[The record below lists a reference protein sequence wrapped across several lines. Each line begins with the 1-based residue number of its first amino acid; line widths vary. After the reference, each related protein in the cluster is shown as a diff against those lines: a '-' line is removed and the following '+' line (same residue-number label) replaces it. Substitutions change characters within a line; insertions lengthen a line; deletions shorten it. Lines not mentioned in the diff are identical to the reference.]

1 MRGVKNNLHT
11 PHFIWRY
18 LRRSNQSVRVFQR
31 DDLAQRPAGVHINNP
46 TSGVFRSDAGRAA
59 AIQEQADERAGAP
72 ESHGNLKVLV
82 DRLAELL
89 HALGSVFP
97 GHDQIDLFGD
107 RIHHDGRT
115 TGAARQGVRSEPQIV
130 SAPAAVAQHQ
140 VATTLHPGGSS
151 AAQSRTQIGGIP
163 QNGRKQLDHAID
175 ISNGGEAQVIDG
187 TRAIGADRHTVVDGV
202 VQAGHVATRAEVE
215 EPAVDAEVGT
225 QAAGLFLEVDH
236 LNIAGV
242 GFNDVKVHAVDG
254 AVEIGVLLGPGNGNA
269 APHLGGRPGDRAPV
283 HIGPVASA
291 AGSQVHVIVG
301 QLDAV
306 PAGGG
311 HKVDLGI
318 GLVAAPGVDVAVIL
332 AGAGAVCVEPKA
344 VVHGGLHD
352 HAVPQRVDDPGLL
365 RGAAVRPKGHVLI
378 VLQAGDI
385 VAVNIQTL
393 VGGNIDNFI
402 VCHDFE
408 LLSITL
414 QVGFERVRKI
424 RSISKMKCKLWG
436 KTL

>member
-1 MRGVKNNLHT
+1 M
-11 PHFIWRY
+11 
-18 LRRSNQSVRVFQR
+18 RRSDQSVRVFQR
-31 DDLAQRPAGVHINNP
+31 DDLAQRPAGVHVNNP

-59 AIQEQADERAGAP
+59 TIQEQADERAGAP
-72 ESHGNLKVLV
+72 GNLGNLKVLM
-82 DRLAELL
+82 DRVAEIN
-89 HALGSVFP
+89 HTLGGAFP
-97 GHDQIDLFGD
+97 GHDQIDLFGR
-107 RIHHDGRT
+107 RIRHDGRT
-115 TGAARQGVRSEPQIV
+115 AGTAHQGSSGEPQIFNV
-130 SAPAAVAQHQ
+130 PVFVAQHQ
-140 VATTLHPGGSS
+140 VAATLYPGGSGT
-151 AAQSRTQIGGIP
+151 AQSRTQIGGIL

-175 ISNGGEAQVIDG
+175 IRNGGEAQVIDG
-187 TRAIGADRHTVVDGV
+187 TRAVGADRHTVVDGV
-202 VQAGHVATRAEVE
+202 VQAGHVATRVEVE
-215 EPAVDAEVGT
+215 EPAVDAEIGT
-225 QAAGLFLEVDH
+225 HAAGFFLHVDH

-242 GFNDVKVHAVDG
+242 GFNDVKVHTVDG
-254 AVEIGVLLGPGNGNA
+254 GVEIGVLLGPGNGNA
-269 APHLGGRPGDRAPV
+269 APHLGGRPGDRGPV
-283 HIGPVASA
+283 HIGPVVSA

-332 AGAGAVCVEPKA
+332 AGAGAVGVEPKA

-352 HAVPQRVDDPGLL
+352 HAVPQRVDAPDLL

-378 VLQAGDI
+378 VLQAGDV

-393 VGGNIDNFI
+393 VGGNIDDFI

-414 QVGFERVRKI
+414 
-424 RSISKMKCKLWG
+424 
-436 KTL
+436 